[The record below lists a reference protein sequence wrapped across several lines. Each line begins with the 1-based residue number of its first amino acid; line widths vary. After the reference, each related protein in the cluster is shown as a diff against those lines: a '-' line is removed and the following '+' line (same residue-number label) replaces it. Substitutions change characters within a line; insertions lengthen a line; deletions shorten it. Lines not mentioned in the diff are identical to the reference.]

1 MMGQPFGEDMGI
13 LAAALEMLELEQN
26 LYTTLAET
34 MPGLSPSLSQN
45 RFLTKKMMRSGNA
58 LASCCPVLYRHLM
71 TTICIV
77 WM

>member
-1 MMGQPFGEDMGI
+1 MMGQLFGEDMGI

-45 RFLTKKMMRSGNA
+45 RFLTKKTTQNGND
-58 LASCCPVLYRHLM
+58 LASCCQGLYPA
-71 TTICIV
+71 
-77 WM
+77 